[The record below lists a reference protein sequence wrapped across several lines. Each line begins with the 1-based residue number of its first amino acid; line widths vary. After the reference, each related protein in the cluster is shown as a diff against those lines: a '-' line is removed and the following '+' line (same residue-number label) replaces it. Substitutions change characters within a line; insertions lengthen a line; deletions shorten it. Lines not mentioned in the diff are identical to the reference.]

1 MANSSIYNTLFSG
14 VKRGGGK
21 NDISDILNLIV
32 SKKEFFIFIF
42 ANLIVQLG
50 ITYYIM
56 EKTPTTNKNAVNFW
70 VLFGIQLII
79 IFILVLVPMPS
90 WMKFILFCAF
100 SYTFGLSLSN
110 LKLKYDSTMIQ
121 SAIMGTIGI
130 FGVMMAFGTI
140 LIMTGIK
147 LGLQFGLGLLFALL
161 ILIIVRIVYI
171 FIPSSSG
178 TKRYLTIFSLMLFS
192 VYIIYDT
199 NNILQRN
206 YYGDF
211 ITASLDYYLDI
222 VNVFVNM
229 LSYNN
234 SNF

>member
-14 VKRGGGK
+14 VKHGGGK
-21 NDISDILNLIV
+21 NDVSDILSLIV
-32 SKKEFFIFIF
+32 SKKEFFILIF
-42 ANLIVQLG
+42 ANLIAQLG

-56 EKTPTTNKNAVNFW
+56 QKTPATNKNAFNFW
-70 VLFGIQLII
+70 LLFGIQIII
-79 IFILVLVPMPS
+79 IFILALVPMPS
-90 WMKFILFCAF
+90 WMKFILFCGF
-100 SYTFGLSLSN
+100 SYTFGLSLAR
-110 LKLKYDSTMIQ
+110 LKSRYNSDMIQ
-121 SAIMGTIGI
+121 SAVLGTISI
-130 FGVMMAFGTI
+130 FGVMLAFGVI

-161 ILIIVRIVYI
+161 LLIIVSIVYM

-199 NNILQRN
+199 NRILQRN

-222 VNVFVNM
+222 LNIFVNM

-234 SNF
+234 STF

>member
-14 VKRGGGK
+14 GKRGGGK
-21 NDISDILNLIV
+21 NDVSDILSLIV
-32 SKKEFFIFIF
+32 SKKEFFILIF

-56 EKTPTTNKNAVNFW
+56 EKTPAAKNFW

-110 LKLKYDSTMIQ
+110 LKSKYDSTMIQ

-130 FGVMMAFGTI
+130 FGVMMAFGVI

-161 ILIIVRIVYI
+161 MLIIVRIVYM

-178 TKRYLTIFSLMLFS
+178 TKRYLTIVSLMLFS

-199 NNILQRN
+199 NTILQRN
-206 YYGDF
+206 YFGDF

-222 VNVFVNM
+222 INIFVNL

-234 SNF
+234 SN

>member
-14 VKRGGGK
+14 GKRGGGK
-21 NDISDILNLIV
+21 NDVSDILSLIV
-32 SKKEFFIFIF
+32 SKKEFFILIF

-56 EKTPTTNKNAVNFW
+56 EKTPAAKNFW

-110 LKLKYDSTMIQ
+110 LKSKYDSTMIQ

-130 FGVMMAFGTI
+130 FGVMMAFGVI

-161 ILIIVRIVYI
+161 MLIIVRIVYM

-178 TKRYLTIFSLMLFS
+178 TKRYLTIVSLMLFS

-234 SNF
+234 N

>member
-1 MANSSIYNTLFSG
+1 MVNSSIYNTLFSG

-21 NDISDILNLIV
+21 NDISDVLSLIV
-32 SKKEFFIFIF
+32 SKKEFFILIF
-42 ANLIVQLG
+42 ANLIAQLG

-56 EKTPTTNKNAVNFW
+56 EKTTVANKNIIL
-70 VLFGIQLII
+70 LFVIKIVI
-79 IFILVLVPMPS
+79 IFVLSLVPMPS

-100 SYTFGLSLSN
+100 SYTFGLLLAN
-110 LKLKYDSTMIQ
+110 LKSKYDPAMIK
-121 SAIMGTIGI
+121 SAILGTISI
-130 FGVMMAFGTI
+130 FGVMMACGAI

-147 LGLQFGLGLLFALL
+147 LGLQFGLALL
-161 ILIIVRIVYI
+161 VALLLLIIVRIVFM
-171 FIPSSSG
+171 FIPASSAM
-178 TKRYLTIFSLMLFS
+178 KRYITIISLALFS

-199 NNILQRN
+199 NRILQRN

-222 VNVFVNM
+222 LNVFVNM

-234 SNF
+234 N

>member
-21 NDISDILNLIV
+21 NDISDVLSLIV
-32 SKKEFFIFIF
+32 SKKEFFILTF
-42 ANLIVQLG
+42 ANLIAQLG

-56 EKTPTTNKNAVNFW
+56 EKTTVANKSAINFW
-70 VLFGIQLII
+70 FLFGIQIVI
-79 IFILVLVPMPS
+79 IFILALVPMPS

-100 SYTFGLSLSN
+100 SYSFGLLLAN
-110 LKLKYDSTMIQ
+110 LKSKYDPAMIT
-121 SAIMGTIGI
+121 SAILGTISI
-130 FGVMMAFGTI
+130 FGVMLACGAI

-161 ILIIVRIVYI
+161 LLIIVRIVFM
-171 FIPSSSG
+171 FIPASSG
-178 TKRYLTIFSLMLFS
+178 MKRYITIFSLALFS

-199 NNILQRN
+199 NRILQRN
-206 YYGDF
+206 YFGDF

-222 VNVFVNM
+222 LNIFVNM

-234 SNF
+234 N

>member
-1 MANSSIYNTLFSG
+1 MVNSSIYNTLFSG
-14 VKRGGGK
+14 GKSGGGK
-21 NDISDILNLIV
+21 NDVSDILSLIV
-32 SKKEFFIFIF
+32 SKKEFFILIF
-42 ANLIVQLG
+42 ANLIAQLG

-56 EKTPTTNKNAVNFW
+56 EKTPAAKNFW
-70 VLFGIQLII
+70 LLFGIQIII
-79 IFILVLVPMPS
+79 IFILALITMPS

-110 LKLKYDSTMIQ
+110 LKLKYDPTMIQ
-121 SAIMGTIGI
+121 TAIMGTISI
-130 FGVMMAFGTI
+130 FSVMLAFGVI

-147 LGLQFGLGLLFALL
+147 LGFQFGLGLLFALL
-161 ILIIVRIVYI
+161 MLIIVRIVYM

-234 SNF
+234 K

>member
-21 NDISDILNLIV
+21 NDISEILSLIV
-32 SKKEFFIFIF
+32 SKKEFFILIF
-42 ANLIVQLG
+42 ANLIAQLG

-56 EKTPTTNKNAVNFW
+56 EKTPAAKNFW
-70 VLFGIQLII
+70 VLFGIQIII
-79 IFILVLVPMPS
+79 IFILALVPMPS
-90 WMKFILFCAF
+90 WMKFILFCVF

-110 LKLKYDSTMIQ
+110 LKSKYDSTIIQ
-121 SAIMGTIGI
+121 SAIMGTISI
-130 FGVMMAFGTI
+130 FGVMLAFGVI

-147 LGLQFGLGLLFALL
+147 LWLQFGLGLLFALL
-161 ILIIVRIVYI
+161 LLIIVRIVYI
-171 FIPSSSG
+171 FIPSSSR

-199 NNILQRN
+199 NSILQRN

-234 SNF
+234 N